1 MNDATFDAIV
11 SGFFRAATGAIGWDA
26 ALLPV
31 QQAFDARAAVLHTVQ
46 PSTGRL
52 LALRH
57 AGPDLTEAVF
67 AYVREY
73 HAIDPRRAH
82 ALRQGPASLGIWNHD
97 HETFSPAFIT
107 RDRFYRHY
115 LPAFDA
121 RRNSNVAFALDADVV
136 CGFALELHARRGPLG
151 ADERD
156 VVQRLG
162 RYMEEALHAWERVR
176 RLAAQALAGHRLLR
190 SFGYPMWLMD
200 ADRFVSFENDAG
212 RAERERGTC
221 VAVESQRLLLIG
233 DRADR
238 EFGARLHR
246 LASGAHG
253 AHALVD
259 LRRTRAEAPLWLHL
273 AKLVPD
279 ATLGAFG
286 ETPQV
291 VATLFDP
298 ARVMGLD
305 AHALGEVFALTPA
318 EARVAA
324 RLADGSSVQAIAADQ
339 GTSIYTVRAHVRSL
353 HAKFGVQRTA
363 DVMRILRQ
371 GEALWARAG
380 A

>member
-1 MNDATFDAIV
+1 MNDATFDTIV

-162 RYMEEALHAWERVR
+162 RYMDMEEGPA
-176 RLAAQALAGHRLLR
+176 RLGARAPLG
-190 SFGYPMWLMD
+190 GTG
-200 ADRFVSFENDAG
+200 AG
-212 RAERERGTC
+212 RPSAAAFVRLPD
-221 VAVESQRLLLIG
+221 VAHGCRSL
-233 DRADR
+233 R
-238 EFGARLHR
+238 EF
-246 LASGAHG
+246 
-253 AHALVD
+253 
-259 LRRTRAEAPLWLHL
+259 
-273 AKLVPD
+273 
-279 ATLGAFG
+279 
-286 ETPQV
+286 
-291 VATLFDP
+291 
-298 ARVMGLD
+298 
-305 AHALGEVFALTPA
+305 
-318 EARVAA
+318 
-324 RLADGSSVQAIAADQ
+324 
-339 GTSIYTVRAHVRSL
+339 
-353 HAKFGVQRTA
+353 
-363 DVMRILRQ
+363 
-371 GEALWARAG
+371 
-380 A
+380 